1 MKCDH
6 LPPFDRQTQ
15 TDHVTWIFPKWNARQ
30 TVCALTVF
38 GRLVLFMIIIVW
50 NMIKCYNADFSPIGI
65 ETDDTSYICW
75 GVWWLDGIVAAD
87 WWLAPNGRWNALV
100 RRRKIIQL
108 SNAYNQ
114 IERERRVLRVWR
126 NFKINTRSF
135 TKNLSHMS
143 SLYRLV
149 ISIWPMIVNVI
160 FFIGNKTNKT
170 SKQINISTRCVC
182 VCVLLSI
189 MNVKMSLFK

>member
-75 GVWWLDGIVAAD
+75 GVWWLDGIFAAD

-114 IERERRVLRVWR
+114 IERERDESCE
-126 NFKINTRSF
+126 FD
-135 TKNLSHMS
+135 
-143 SLYRLV
+143 V
-149 ISIWPMIVNVI
+149 ISWLTPDHLQKIYLICRRFIVSS
-160 FFIGNKTNKT
+160 FPFDRWSWMWSFSLETKRTKHPNK
-170 SKQINISTRCVC
+170 STFQPDVC